1 MGWLLM
7 SWWLCIKINVSKLTR
22 GNNKM
27 IINVKHVHNLNKVH
41 IYYCLIQSGVIGYT
55 CKMSHFDT
63 AAMRG

>member
-1 MGWLLM
+1 
-7 SWWLCIKINVSKLTR
+7 
-22 GNNKM
+22 M

>member
-1 MGWLLM
+1 
-7 SWWLCIKINVSKLTR
+7 
-22 GNNKM
+22 M

-41 IYYCLIQSGVIGYT
+41 ICYCLIQIGVPVIGYT